1 MDVRGDTHRT
11 ASRILDILELLAE
24 SNSGHALR
32 DLSRGLTAPK
42 SSLLPLLRTLT
53 ARGYIAQDNAGAY
66 RLGTKL
72 LELTHGISRNMDL
85 PNVGHPLLA
94 DLAAQTGEATIL
106 VRFTSDRGAV
116 VYIDKIESV
125 HQVRVSVAIGDTRPL
140 HSTSSGKLLLA
151 FLPAEEQ
158 NAALAKLDMPAIT
171 AKTNTNI
178 VALRRELNK
187 IRADGYC
194 INVDQSVM
202 GQGAMA
208 APVMDRYGSVV
219 AACVISAPKERF
231 TDRRRELLR
240 ELLNTA
246 RTMSY
251 RLGYRQQPNVEHRPA
266 QSLPA
271 AAHVR

>member
-1 MDVRGDTHRT
+1 MDIPTDNHRT
-11 ASRILDILELLAE
+11 AGRVLDILEVLAE
-24 SNSGHALR
+24 ASSAQALR
-32 DLSRGLTAPK
+32 DLSRSLAAPK

-66 RLGTKL
+66 RLGTKM
-72 LELTHGISRNMDL
+72 LELTHGISRDMDL

-94 DLAAQTGEATIL
+94 TLAARTGEAVIL
-106 VRFTSDRGAV
+106 SRLTSDHKSV

-151 FLPAEEQ
+151 FLSDEEQ
-158 NAALAKLDMPAIT
+158 NAVLAKLDLPAAT
-171 AKTNTNI
+171 AKTNTSSTL
-178 VALRRELNK
+178 LRKELLR
-187 IRADGYC
+187 IRTDGYC

-208 APVMDRYGSVV
+208 APVRDRYGNVV

-231 TDRRRELLR
+231 MDRRSSLLR

-246 RTMSY
+246 RTMAH
-251 RLGYRQQPNVEHRPA
+251 RLGYRQPPPA
-266 QSLPA
+266 SNGSAQVLA
-271 AAHVR
+271 ADAT